1 MVMSTAECTP
11 HCDLYP
17 CSHGQELDVFTMAI
31 RPLEPVFFFEI
42 DDSDIKIFQR
52 IKSILKDIKTAYNL
66 ESQIYETKHGYHLA
80 CESESW
86 DQAKHLRKIFFSW
99 IEVNYFNNEPEKAA
113 LRVTAKRSIK
123 SGKVISPA
131 PRLVWESKQ
140 GLKDLRLPTRHHV
153 EIYKTTD

>member
-1 MVMSTAECTP
+1 MSTVECTP
-11 HCDLYP
+11 HCELYP

-31 RPLEPVFFFEI
+31 RPLVPVFFFEI
-42 DDSDIKIFQR
+42 DDPDILIFNR

-80 CESESW
+80 CQAKSW
-86 DQAKHLRKIFFSW
+86 EQVKHLRKTFFSW

-123 SGKVISPA
+123 SGKVISRA
-131 PRLVWESKQ
+131 PKLVWESRR
-140 GLKDLRLPTRHHV
+140 GLKDLRRPIKHNV
-153 EIYKTTD
+153 EIYKTVD